1 MAAFRGRTALIL
13 SGTLF
18 VLSCLE
24 AKAQSPPPPLPEP
37 IPKPSAGVADAVKAS
52 RPREVELEDEVRELK
67 AMVRDLSTKV
77 NQLSAE
83 RSTRMPPVPP
93 ADGATVPDIL
103 ALPETGPGAA
113 PRGGSAFG
121 PPEASEKTSSGL
133 AGPGGFKR
141 GVRGVGDSGLEEA
154 PMSESRSVSGGTREF
169 PNSQL
174 EGNRRLGQIPL
185 RAYFDYDLD
194 GLGFATDDDEFQLRF
209 RVLSQ
214 VDYNGYLGPQG
225 QSPTATTS
233 GFYLP
238 RSRYYFQGQLTK
250 PITYDLSFQ
259 RSYTTFNFFNAY
271 MNFNYDP
278 RLQIRIGRSKVPF
291 TYEFYK
297 INVWR
302 LIAPE
307 RSVWNNNYSS
317 NRDIGI
323 TAWGGLFDN
332 RIEYATMLHN
342 GPRNGYQA
350 YDYPKTVAAFLNFK
364 PFEQN
369 EGSFL
374 RDLNFGGSLDYG
386 YQNNPLVPAVFR
398 TNVNATNVPLS
409 SNDPTNNATLPFLS
423 LNNNVKEKGLR
434 DLWELHAAYYYK
446 GLSLLGAWDSG
457 FNEYAV
463 GQGPSVRVPTN
474 GYFVQA
480 AYLITGETI
489 RERTV
494 IDPINRFDLRP
505 GKFGLGAIEPHARY
519 SEMFLGRQVFTDGLA
534 DPNLWTNN
542 VQLIDVGVNWY
553 LNKFVKVYFD
563 WEHAIFASPVL
574 AAVTPSGAALFHNT
588 SDMFW
593 LRFQFYY

>member
-1 MAAFRGRTALIL
+1 MSHVRRWTAPLLSAALALCWCDRTL
-13 SGTLF
+13 
-18 VLSCLE
+18 
-24 AKAQSPPPPLPEP
+24 AQTPPPPDPPAPPPVTSPAGAVPDSVPALP
-37 IPKPSAGVADAVKAS
+37 
-52 RPREVELEDEVRELK
+52 PREVQLDAEVRELK
-67 AMVRDLSTKV
+67 AMVRTLSTRV
-77 NQLSAE
+77 EQLSGELSA
-83 RSTRMPPVPP
+83 RSAMPPVPP
-93 ADGATVPDIL
+93 
-103 ALPETGPGAA
+103 GPG
-113 PRGGSAFG
+113 PGG
-121 PPEASEKTSSGL
+121 PSEGFADTVTSSGL
-133 AGPGGFKR
+133 AGPGGFR
-141 GVRGVGDSGLEEA
+141 RVRGVGDSGLEEA
-154 PMSESRSVSGGTREF
+154 SAPETRAVSGGTREF

-174 EGNRRLGQIPL
+174 EGNRRLGQIPV
-185 RAYFDYDLD
+185 RTYYDYDLD
-194 GLGFATDDDEFQLRF
+194 GLGFATQDDEFTLRF
-209 RVLSQ
+209 RLLEQ
-214 VDYNGYLGPQG
+214 IDFNGYLGPQG
-225 QSPTATTS
+225 QGPTATTS

-259 RSYTTFNFFNAY
+259 RSYTTFNFFNAF

-297 INVWR
+297 LNVWR

-307 RSVWNNNYSS
+307 RSVWNNNYQS

-342 GPRNGYQA
+342 GPRNGFQA

-364 PFEQN
+364 PFVQD

-386 YQNNPLVPAVFR
+386 YQNNPAVPAVFR
-398 TNVNATNVPLS
+398 TNVNASNVALS
-409 SNDPTNNATLPFLS
+409 TNDPTNNATLPFLS

-457 FNEYAV
+457 FNGYAV

-474 GYFVQA
+474 GYFVQV

-494 IDPINRFDLRP
+494 IDPISRFDLRP
-505 GKFGLGAIEPHARY
+505 GKFGLGAFEPHARY
-519 SEMFLGRQVFTDGLA
+519 SEMFLGRQVFTAGLA
-534 DPNLWTNN
+534 DPALWTNN

-553 LNKFVKVYFD
+553 LNKFVKIYFD

-574 AAVTPSGAALFHNT
+574 AGVNSNGAALFHTT

>member
-1 MAAFRGRTALIL
+1 MLDFRRTGALLL
-13 SGTLF
+13 SVLLTLLGCRD
-18 VLSCLE
+18 VQ
-24 AKAQSPPPPLPEP
+24 AQDALPPLPP
-37 IPKPSAGVADAVKAS
+37 PALPVAGANDSATPGVAS
-52 RPREVELEDEVRELK
+52 TREAALQDEVRQLK
-67 AMVRDLSTKV
+67 DMVRSLSTKV
-77 NQLSAE
+77 DQLSNG
-83 RSTRMPPVPP
+83 TMPMPAVPP
-93 ADGATVPDIL
+93 PAAEAT
-103 ALPETGPGAA
+103 AA
-113 PRGGSAFG
+113 SPA
-121 PPEASEKTSSGL
+121 SSGL

-141 GVRGVGDSGLEEA
+141 VSDVGDSGIEA
-154 PMSESRSVSGGTREF
+154 SRTPESRGVSGGTREF

-174 EGNRRLGQIPL
+174 EGNRRLGQIPI
-185 RAYFDYDLD
+185 RAFLDYDLD
-194 GLGFATDDDEFQLRF
+194 GLGFATADDEFQLRF

-214 VDYNGYLGPQG
+214 MDYNGYLGAQG
-225 QSPTATTS
+225 QGVNATTS

-238 RSRYYFQGQLTK
+238 RSRYYFQGRLTK

-259 RSYTTFNFFNAY
+259 RSYTTFNFFNAF

-278 RLQIRIGRSKVPF
+278 RLQIRVGRSKVPF

-297 INVWR
+297 LNVWR

-307 RSVWNNNYSS
+307 RSVWNNNYQS

-332 RIEYATMLHN
+332 RVEYATMLHN
-342 GPRNGYQA
+342 GPRNGFQA
-350 YDYPKTVAAFLNFK
+350 YDYPKTVAAFLNLK
-364 PFEQN
+364 PFVQN

-386 YQNNPLVPAVFR
+386 YQNNPTVPAVFR
-398 TNVNATNVPLS
+398 TNVNASNVALS
-409 SNDPTNNATLPFLS
+409 SNDPTNNATLPFLA

-457 FNEYAV
+457 FNGYAV
-463 GQGPSVRVPTN
+463 GNSPSVRVPTN
-474 GYFVQA
+474 GFFVQA

-505 GKFGLGAIEPHARY
+505 GKFGLGAFEPHVRY
-519 SEMFLGRQVFTDGLA
+519 SEMWLGSQVFTSGLA
-534 DPNLWTNN
+534 DPGLWTNN

-563 WEHAIFASPVL
+563 WEHAIFGSPIL
-574 AAVTPSGAALFHNT
+574 AAVNPAGGAIFHT
-588 SDMFW
+588 SSDMFW
-593 LRFQFYY
+593 MRFQFYY

>member
-1 MAAFRGRTALIL
+1 MRRIAIML
-13 SGTLF
+13 SGALCTLWC
-18 VLSCLE
+18 VS
-24 AKAQSPPPPLPEP
+24 AQAQLPPALPEP
-37 IPKPSAGVADAVKAS
+37 LEPRPPAAS
-52 RPREVELEDEVRELK
+52 SSGTATSREAQLE
-67 AMVRDLSTKV
+67 AMVKQLAQRVD
-77 NQLSAE
+77 QLSAAAQAE
-83 RSTRMPPVPP
+83 R
-93 ADGATVPDIL
+93 
-103 ALPETGPGAA
+103 GAA
-113 PRGGSAFG
+113 SSREVQLEAMVKELQERVEELSART
-121 PPEASEKTSSGL
+121 PPEAPATAPAPSGL
-133 AGPGGFKR
+133 AGPGGFR
-141 GVRGVGDSGLEEA
+141 LGVRGVGDSGLEETPQRETRA
-154 PMSESRSVSGGTREF
+154 VSGGTREF

-174 EGNRRLGQIPL
+174 EGNRRLGQIPVKAFL
-185 RAYFDYDLD
+185 DYDLD
-194 GLGFATDDDEFQLRF
+194 GLGFATADEEFALRF

-214 VDYNGYLGPQG
+214 VDYNGYLGPEG

-238 RSRYYFQGQLTK
+238 RSRYYFQGQLTR

-259 RSYTTFNFFNAY
+259 RSYTTFNFFNAF

-278 RLQIRIGRSKVPF
+278 RLQIRVGRSKVPF

-307 RSVWNNNYSS
+307 RSVWNNNYQS

-342 GPRNGYQA
+342 GPRNGFQA

-364 PFEQN
+364 PFVRDED
-369 EGSFL
+369 SFL
-374 RDLNFGGSLDYG
+374 RDFNIGGSLDYG
-386 YQNNPLVPAVFR
+386 YQNNPPVPAVFR
-398 TNVNATNVPLS
+398 TNVNASNVPLS

-434 DLWELHAAYYYK
+434 DLWELHSAYYYK

-457 FNEYAV
+457 FNSYAV
-463 GQGPSVRVPTN
+463 GQNPSVRLPTH

-489 RERTV
+489 RERAV
-494 IDPINRFDLRP
+494 VDPINRFDLRP
-505 GKFGLGAIEPHARY
+505 GKFGLGAFEPHVRY
-519 SEMFLGRQVFTDGLA
+519 SEMFLGRQVFTAGLA

-553 LNKFVKVYFD
+553 LNKFVKIYFD

-574 AAVTPSGAALFHNT
+574 AAVNSNGAALFHTN
-588 SDMFW
+588 SDLYW